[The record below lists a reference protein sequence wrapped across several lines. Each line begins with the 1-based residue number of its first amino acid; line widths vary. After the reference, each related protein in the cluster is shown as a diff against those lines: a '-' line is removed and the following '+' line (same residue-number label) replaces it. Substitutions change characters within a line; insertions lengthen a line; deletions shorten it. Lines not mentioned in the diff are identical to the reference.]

1 MMINRGLTLT
11 AACMVA
17 AWAALPS
24 AWAQQPPPAAASG
37 EIAKTYRV
45 REGFQ
50 APLTL
55 TTKQGKTVSLKVAMH
70 RWSIDGALGPQT
82 VRVDEFTLFQMRS
95 GKIKTVV
102 DGKEV
107 IKSADSYWTAPA
119 GSTFTFEV
127 KGETALLDAT
137 TVSTK

>member
-1 MMINRGLTLT
+1 MMIRNGLPLT
-11 AACMVA
+11 AACMAA
-17 AWAALPS
+17 AWAGLPG
-24 AWAQQPPPAAASG
+24 AWAQEPAQAAATG
-37 EIAKTYRV
+37 EVARTFRV

-55 TTKQGKTVSLKVAMH
+55 TTKQGKTVSLKVGMH
-70 RWSIDGALGPQT
+70 RWSIDGALGRQT

-95 GKIKTVV
+95 GKIKTMI

-107 IKSADSYWTAPA
+107 MEGADAYWTLPA

-127 KGETALLDAT
+127 KGEAAVLDAM

>member
-1 MMINRGLTLT
+1 MIRNGLPLT

-17 AWAALPS
+17 AWAALPN
-24 AWAQQPPPAAASG
+24 AWAQEAPQAAASG
-37 EIAKTYRV
+37 EAAKTTFRV

-55 TTKQGKTVSLKVAMH
+55 ITKQGKTVSLKVGMH
-70 RWSIDGALGPQT
+70 RWSIDGTLGRQT

-107 IKSADSYWTAPA
+107 IKGADDYWTLPA

-127 KGETALLDAT
+127 KGEAALLDAM

>member
-1 MMINRGLTLT
+1 MMIRNVLPLT
-11 AACMVA
+11 ATCVVA
-17 AWAALPS
+17 AWAALPN
-24 AWAQQPPPAAASG
+24 AWAQSPPQAAATG
-37 EIAKTYRV
+37 EVAKTIRV

-55 TTKQGKTVSLKVAMH
+55 TTKQGKTVALKVGMH
-70 RWSIDGALGPQT
+70 RWSIDGALGQQT

-95 GKIKTVV
+95 GKIKTMV

-107 IKSADSYWTAPA
+107 IRAADAYWTLPA
-119 GSTFTFEV
+119 GSTFTFAV
-127 KGETALLDAT
+127 KGEAALLDAM